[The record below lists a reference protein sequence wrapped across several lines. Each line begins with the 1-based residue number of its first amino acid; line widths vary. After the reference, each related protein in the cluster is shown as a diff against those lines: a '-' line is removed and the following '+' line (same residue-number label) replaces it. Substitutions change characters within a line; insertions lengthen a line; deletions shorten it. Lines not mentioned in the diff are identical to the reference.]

1 MSLPLR
7 IGACLALLLSLP
19 VVAADNSPMHAQF
32 LPPDDLSLR
41 QEQPDQQQLV
51 QITEYSVVLGSQR
64 QSNQQPI
71 PITSPTVVRLKGKP
85 LSKGAD
91 VRQVAIQFDAEG
103 KSLKKPGYDPQTRIL
118 SLNYPM
124 AQYSAVMDL
133 LRNGPVYCQFLSYPN
148 GHVWADLHS
157 GAVRLR

>member
-1 MSLPLR
+1 MSAPLR
-7 IGACLALLLSLP
+7 FGAALLLILCLP
-19 VVAADNSPMHAQF
+19 AGAAENPPMHAQF

-41 QEQPDQQQLV
+41 QEQPELQQLI

-71 PITSPTVVRLKGKP
+71 PITSPSLVRLKGKP

-91 VRQVAIQFDAEG
+91 VRQVVIQFDGEG
-103 KSLKKPGYDPQTRIL
+103 KSLKKPSYDPQTRIL

-124 AQYSAVMDL
+124 AQYAAVLDL

-157 GAVRLR
+157 GAVRSR

>member
-1 MSLPLR
+1 MLLPSR
-7 IGACLALLLSLP
+7 FGACLALLLSLP
-19 VVAADNSPMHAQF
+19 LASAENAPMHAQF

-41 QEQPDQQQLV
+41 QEQPDQQQLI

-71 PITSPTVVRLKGKP
+71 PITSPAVLRLKGKP

-91 VRQVAIQFDAEG
+91 VRQVVIQFDVEG
-103 KSLKKPGYDPQTRIL
+103 KSLKKPGYDPQTHIL

-124 AQYSAVMDL
+124 AQYAAVLDL

>member
-1 MSLPLR
+1 MSSPLR
-7 IGACLALLLSLP
+7 LGAALLLILSLP
-19 VVAADNSPMHAQF
+19 AGAAETAPMHAQF

-41 QEQPDQQQLV
+41 QERADQQLI

-64 QSNQQPI
+64 HSNQQPI
-71 PITSPTVVRLKGKP
+71 PISSPTLVRLKGKP

-91 VRQVAIQFDAEG
+91 VRQVVIQFDIEG
-103 KSLKKPGYDPQTRIL
+103 KSLKKPNYDPQSRIL

-124 AQYSAVMDL
+124 AQYPAVLDL

>member
-1 MSLPLR
+1 MPVPLR
-7 IGACLALLLSLP
+7 FGACLALVLSLP
-19 VVAADNSPMHAQF
+19 LAAAEKPPLHAQF

-41 QEQPDQQQLV
+41 QEQPELQQLI

-71 PITSPTVVRLKGKP
+71 PISSPTVVRLKGKP
-85 LSKGAD
+85 LSKGANLS
-91 VRQVAIQFDAEG
+91 QVVIQFDSEG
-103 KSLKKPGYDPQTRIL
+103 KSLKKPSYDAQRRVL

-124 AQYSAVMDL
+124 AQYTAVLDL

>member
-1 MSLPLR
+1 MSAFLR
-7 IGACLALLLSLP
+7 AGAYLTLLLSLP
-19 VVAADNSPMHAQF
+19 LGAAENPPMHARF
-32 LPPDDLSLR
+32 LPPDDLAVR
-41 QEQPDQQQLV
+41 QEQPDQQQLI

-71 PITSPTVVRLKGKP
+71 PITSPTVVRLKGRP

-91 VRQVAIQFDAEG
+91 VRQVVIQFDTEG
-103 KSLKKPGYDPQTRIL
+103 KSLKKPNYDPASRIL
-118 SLNYPM
+118 SLNYPL
-124 AQYSAVMDL
+124 AQYAAVLDL

-157 GAVRLR
+157 GAVRPR

>member
-1 MSLPLR
+1 MPLPLR
-7 IGACLALLLSLP
+7 FGAGLALLLSLSAF
-19 VVAADNSPMHAQF
+19 AAEIPPMHAQF
-32 LPPDDLSLR
+32 LPPDELSLR
-41 QEQPDQQQLV
+41 QEPPELQQLI

-71 PITSPTVVRLKGKP
+71 PITSPAVVRLKGKP
-85 LSKGAD
+85 MSKGAD
-91 VRQVAIQFDAEG
+91 VRQVVIQFDAEG
-103 KSLKKPGYDPQTRIL
+103 KSLKKPSYDPATRIL
-118 SLNYPM
+118 SLNYPQ
-124 AQYSAVMDL
+124 AQYAAVLDL

>member
-1 MSLPLR
+1 MPVSLRL
-7 IGACLALLLSLP
+7 GACLALSLSLP
-19 VVAADNSPMHAQF
+19 LEAAELAPMHAQF

-41 QEQPDQQQLV
+41 QETPEQQQLI
-51 QITEYSVVLGSQR
+51 QISEYSVVLGSQR

-71 PITSPTVVRLKGKP
+71 PITSPTVLRLKGKP

-91 VRQVAIQFDAEG
+91 VRQVVVQFDAEG
-103 KSLKKPGYDPQTRIL
+103 KSLKKPSYDTEKRIL
-118 SLNYPM
+118 HLNYPL
-124 AQYSAVMDL
+124 AQYAVVVDL

>member
-1 MSLPLR
+1 MSAPSR
-7 IGACLALLLSLP
+7 FGAALLLILCLP
-19 VVAADNSPMHAQF
+19 AGAADNVPMHAQF

-41 QEQPDQQQLV
+41 QEQPEMQQLI
-51 QITEYSVVLGSQR
+51 QITEYAVVLGSQR

-71 PITSPTVVRLKGKP
+71 PITSPTLVRLKGKP

-91 VRQVAIQFDAEG
+91 VRQVVIQFDGEG
-103 KSLKKPGYDPQTRIL
+103 KSLKKPSYDPQTRIL

-124 AQYSAVMDL
+124 AQYAAVVDL

-157 GAVRLR
+157 GAVRPR

>member
-1 MSLPLR
+1 MSSPLR
-7 IGACLALLLSLP
+7 LGAALALILSLP
-19 VVAADNSPMHAQF
+19 AGAAETPPMHAQF

-41 QEQPDQQQLV
+41 QEQPDQQQLI

-71 PITSPTVVRLKGKP
+71 PITSPAVVHLKGKP
-85 LSKGAD
+85 LSKGAEL
-91 VRQVAIQFDAEG
+91 RQVVIQFDVEG
-103 KSLKKPGYDPQTRIL
+103 KSLKKPSYDPQSRIL

-124 AQYSAVMDL
+124 VQYTAVLDL

>member
-7 IGACLALLLSLP
+7 IGACLALVLSLP
-19 VVAADNSPMHAQF
+19 LSAAENTPMHAQF

-41 QEQPDQQQLV
+41 QEQPDQQQLI

-71 PITSPTVVRLKGKP
+71 PITSPAVLRLKGKP

-91 VRQVAIQFDAEG
+91 VRQVVIQFDVEG

-124 AQYSAVMDL
+124 AQYAAVLDL

>member
-1 MSLPLR
+1 MSAPLR
-7 IGACLALLLSLP
+7 FGAALLLILCLP
-19 VVAADNSPMHAQF
+19 AGAAENTPMHAQF

-41 QEQPDQQQLV
+41 QEQPELQQLI
-51 QITEYSVVLGSQR
+51 QITEYAVVLGSQR

-71 PITSPTVVRLKGKP
+71 PITSPAVVRLKGKP

-91 VRQVAIQFDAEG
+91 VRQVVIQFDGEG
-103 KSLKKPGYDPQTRIL
+103 KSLKKPSYDPQTRIL

-124 AQYSAVMDL
+124 AQYAAVLDL

-157 GAVRLR
+157 GAVRPR

>member
-1 MSLPLR
+1 MSAPLR
-7 IGACLALLLSLP
+7 FGAALLLILCLP
-19 VVAADNSPMHAQF
+19 AGAAENPPMHAQF

-41 QEQPDQQQLV
+41 QEQPELQQLI

-71 PITSPTVVRLKGKP
+71 PITSPSLVRLKGKP

-91 VRQVAIQFDAEG
+91 VRQVVIQFDGEG
-103 KSLKKPGYDPQTRIL
+103 KSLKKPSYDPQTRIL

-124 AQYSAVMDL
+124 AQYAAS
-133 LRNGPVYCQFLSYPN
+133 FLSRTKRKKRQPF
-148 GHVWADLHS
+148 S
-157 GAVRLR
+157 GLSM

>member
-1 MSLPLR
+1 MLLPLR
-7 IGACLALLLSLP
+7 FGACLALLLSLP
-19 VVAADNSPMHAQF
+19 LAAAENAPMHAQF

-41 QEQPDQQQLV
+41 QEQPDQQQLI

-71 PITSPTVVRLKGKP
+71 PITSPAVLRLKGKP

-91 VRQVAIQFDAEG
+91 VRQVVIQFDAEG

-124 AQYSAVMDL
+124 TQYAAVLDL